1 MTDLANLIKRC
12 PPLRWI
18 NYVLLWVRGGSERH
32 EAWRGNKHHLRRITY
47 DHHVDDEEAWSRS
60 GKNWVEKWVLL
71 PLASYRQSEWH
82 VLEIGC
88 GPGRLLAPLGA
99 HFKKVVGIDFS
110 EDMIQYARQRL
121 QSLPN
126 VLVLKNDGRT
136 IPLADSSIDFVF
148 SVIAFQHMDLL
159 TIKSY
164 FQEAY
169 RVLRDSGFLRFQTR
183 RDIKRRNASSYDR
196 HFLSRTEVETLATE
210 YGFDMFSYE
219 PGLGH
224 PKWHWFT
231 LRKPPR

>member
-1 MTDLANLIKRC
+1 
-12 PPLRWI
+12 
-18 NYVLLWVRGGSERH
+18 
-32 EAWRGNKHHLRRITY
+32 
-47 DHHVDDEEAWSRS
+47 VDDEEAWSRS
-60 GKNWVEKWVLL
+60 GKHWVEKWVLL
-71 PLASYRQSEWH
+71 PLASYRQSEWQ

-88 GPGRLLAPLGA
+88 GPGRLLAPLGD

-126 VLVLKNDGRT
+126 VSVLKNDGRT
-136 IPLADSSIDFVF
+136 IPLASSSIDFIF
-148 SVIAFQHMDLL
+148 SVIAFQHMDWL

-169 RVLRDSGFLRFQTR
+169 RVLRYGGFFRFQTR
-183 RDIKRRNASSYDR
+183 GDLERRNASLYDR
-196 HFLSRTEVETLATE
+196 HFLSRVEVENLVAE
-210 YGFDMFSYE
+210 FGFEMFSYE

-231 LRKPPR
+231 LRKPLR